1 MKYLAILVSCL
12 FFVSTFFVLSEK
24 NNKIDVDEVR
34 AIYVSYIEFDDYIKG
49 KKEDESKK
57 NIIEILDNVKSLGLN
72 TVIVHVRPF
81 SDSIYESVYFPV
93 SSSVLNDKGVYPS
106 YDVLEFFIN
115 EAHKRNIRFEAWI
128 NPFRISNLKD
138 ISLLNDNSL
147 YYKFYKSGNAKVTES
162 GIYLNP
168 ASGEVQDYIIEGIKE
183 IILNYDVDAIHFD
196 DYFYPDKL
204 IDLDNYNNSNENIP
218 IDQYRLNVISSFI
231 KNVYSEIKKT
241 NNKVL
246 FGIAPQGN
254 IDNDYNDCYLDVE
267 KILSSKGYVDYIMPQ
282 IYFGFDNQTRPFIKT
297 LNEWNDL
304 IKVDS
309 IKLIPAL
316 AFYKIGTIDNYALSG
331 KNEWINNDDII
342 KKQIIISRN
351 ESHYGGFSLFSY
363 NYLFNKKYFKNNTLN
378 ELNNL
383 KELLKSDVKG
393 Q

>member
-81 SDSIYESVYFPV
+81 SDSIYESIYYPV
-93 SSSVLNDKGVYPS
+93 SGSVLNDKGVYPS

-138 ISLLNDNSL
+138 ISLLNDNSI

-183 IILNYDVDAIHFD
+183 IVLNYDVDAIHFD

-218 IDQYRLNVISSFI
+218 IDQYRLNVISNFI

-351 ESHYGGFSLFSY
+351 ESNYGGFSLFSY
-363 NYLFNKKYFKNNTLN
+363 NYLFNEKYFKNNTLN

-383 KELLKSDVKG
+383 KELLKSNVKN